1 VLVDVGI
8 DVVPEVVE
16 PLAVEVL
23 LVGVP
28 LLALVLTVPVL
39 PLVAALS
46 VSFEES
52 AAGELLQATAPIS
65 RNSSKRDSVLFII
78 TAYHFLSCT
87 PDDQRV
93 SCNSKRVVLG
103 QAPARAHQIARR
115 RGCTNALGVPRAERQ
130 EQIDRVQ
137 ICSLLKLKFSD
148 PTAWGSSG
156 RTPRSDR
163 SCSRLDS

>member
-1 VLVDVGI
+1 VVPVVLAPPAAVVELVPVVSVVALPVVPVDVVEPLVLVDVGI

-87 PDDQRV
+87 PTTSAFLV
-93 SCNSKRVVLG
+93 TVN
-103 QAPARAHQIARR
+103 APY
-115 RGCTNALGVPRAERQ
+115 
-130 EQIDRVQ
+130 
-137 ICSLLKLKFSD
+137 
-148 PTAWGSSG
+148 WG
-156 RTPRSDR
+156 
-163 SCSRLDS
+163 RLRPAPIK